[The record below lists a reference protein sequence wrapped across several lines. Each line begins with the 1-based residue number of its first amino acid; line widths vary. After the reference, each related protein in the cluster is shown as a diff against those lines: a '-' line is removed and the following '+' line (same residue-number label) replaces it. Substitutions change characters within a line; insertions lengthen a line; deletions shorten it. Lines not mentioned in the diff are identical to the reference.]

1 MIDIWVSLVCIMLVY
16 GGLKRF
22 CHEVMDNNHTRVSIP
37 GEPKG
42 PHKIPKRCVK
52 GMAVAI

>member
-37 GEPKG
+37 VEPKG
-42 PHKIPKRCVK
+42 PHKIPNRCVK
-52 GMAVAI
+52 GIAVAI